1 MKEQENQDRLP
12 TDPEQ
17 ETLPIG
23 DKLPEEVTPADD
35 ETIAEVIPPAH
46 QADKEEVKEK
56 KLKKEKKEKKKDNK
70 IKLSDRFT
78 FNKANHKYYL
88 DGKPLTGVTTVL
100 GVIAKPAL
108 IQWAA
113 NEAIKY
119 IRETQP
125 KPVKIA
131 GVDMVI
137 YTKDQLSD
145 LLDTARVASTTKRDG
160 MADIGTAVHAWLEK
174 FVKGKNPKPNK
185 KLDHITKNF
194 VEWAHKNQIKF
205 LKSEVRVFSEKHWF
219 AGTFDLLFEMNGKIY
234 IGDIK
239 TGSGIYGREPFA
251 QMAGYQICLEEA
263 GYKAVQGRM
272 IIRCGRD
279 GAFETKESLDF
290 ETDKKIFLSALD
302 LYRGLKT
309 F

>member
-1 MKEQENQDRLP
+1 MNGLN
-12 TDPEQ
+12 
-17 ETLPIG
+17 
-23 DKLPEEVTPADD
+23 
-35 ETIAEVIPPAH
+35 
-46 QADKEEVKEK
+46 KEK
-56 KLKKEKKEKKKDNK
+56 NKTIHKKEKKSKKKEAN

-78 FNKANHKYYL
+78 FDEATHKYYL

-100 GVIAKPAL
+100 GVIDKPWLAP
-108 IQWAA
+108 WTVG
-113 NEAIKY
+113 EAIKY
-119 IRETQP
+119 IRTNQP

-131 GVDMVI
+131 GQDVLI
-137 YTKDQLSD
+137 YSKDQFSD
-145 LLDTARVASTTKRDG
+145 LLDAAKVAAIGKRDWS
-160 MADIGTAVHAWLEK
+160 ADIGTKVHKWLEL
-174 FVKGKNPKPNK
+174 FVKGKNPKHSK
-185 KLDHITKNF
+185 TIGHITDNF
-194 VEWAHKNQIKF
+194 VKWAHENEVKF
-205 LKSEVRVFSEKHWF
+205 LKSEIRVFSEKHWF
-219 AGTFDLLFEMNGKIY
+219 AGTLDLLFEMKGKIY

-239 TGSGIYGREPFA
+239 TGSGIRGREPFA

-279 GAFETKESLDF
+279 GAFETKESLDY